1 VKNEDQMVLAYWAY
15 DCYRDGKAGLLVAND
30 DDAVLDMKRVVK
42 FVMIAI
48 WCIQEDPS
56 LRPTMKKVTL
66 MLEGTVEVSAPPD
79 PSSFIS
85 SIESF

>member
-1 VKNEDQMVLAYWAY
+1 MVLAYWAY
-15 DCYRDGKAGLLVAND
+15 DCYKDGEVGLLVEAD
-30 DDAVLDMKRVVK
+30 EDAVLDMKRVVK

-56 LRPTMKKVTL
+56 LRPTMKKVTQ
-66 MLEGTVEVSAPPD
+66 MMEGTVEVSAPPD